1 MEQSFENENKISKN
15 ACEIFMNEII
25 TKNEYLK
32 INIKSIQVYKHK
44 LALIQKL
51 KKKHWKKIFKNY
63 MLKEKTRNHIT

>member
-51 KKKHWKKIFKNY
+51 KKKH
-63 MLKEKTRNHIT
+63 